1 MKRDQNTAEGTM
13 HKPTIPGPDP
23 DTRTPKFKLPAL
35 ACDAHTHIFGPGD
48 KYPYAPGRP
57 YTPPDAPLED
67 FRALHKKLGIGRA
80 VIVNASV
87 HGTDNRVALDA
98 IAVSNGT
105 FRAVANIDD
114 TITERGL
121 RELHEGGFRGCRF
134 NFVRHL
140 GGVPDMAVFHRIVA
154 MVAPLGWHIDL
165 HFDAI
170 DLPEYAEMLAKLP
183 VRYTID
189 HMGRVKASDGLDQLP
204 FRTLIDLMTRD
215 EKCWVKVCG
224 CERVSSGGPPFHDA
238 VPFARRIVETA
249 PDRVI
254 WGTDW
259 PHPNVKVMPN
269 DGDLVDLIPLVCA
282 GARAAAEDPGRQSGA
297 AVRVLKERVR
307 WRTKRYTMSRRGVS
321 FAGMAVLAA
330 ALLLPQ
336 IADAQNYPN
345 RPVRLILP
353 FGAGGVADVTA
364 RLVTEKLGEKLGQ
377 RFVIENMAGAGGI
390 NAARAVLS
398 APADGYTLALLSNG
412 TAISVSL
419 FKSLGFNPVTDFVPV
434 SSMGYFDF
442 IFVTQAGS
450 PYPTLAEFIKAAKA
464 KPGTLNVGTINVGS
478 TQNLAAQLFKST
490 AGVDVTIVPFRSSP
504 DVLIALLRGDI
515 QMAIENYT
523 RGAVACCRQGGHC
536 GVVFGHDPHHI
547 PA

>member
-1 MKRDQNTAEGTM
+1 MN
-13 HKPTIPGPDP
+13 KPTIPGPDP

-114 TITERGL
+114 SITERGL

-204 FRTLIDLMTRD
+204 FRTLIDLMTAGR
-215 EKCWVKVCG
+215 EVLGQGVRLRTG
-224 CERVSSGGPPFHDA
+224 VLQRTA
-238 VPFARRIVETA
+238 VPR
-249 PDRVI
+249 
-254 WGTDW
+254 
-259 PHPNVKVMPN
+259 
-269 DGDLVDLIPLVCA
+269 
-282 GARAAAEDPGRQSGA
+282 
-297 AVRVLKERVR
+297 
-307 WRTKRYTMSRRGVS
+307 
-321 FAGMAVLAA
+321 
-330 ALLLPQ
+330 
-336 IADAQNYPN
+336 
-345 RPVRLILP
+345 
-353 FGAGGVADVTA
+353 
-364 RLVTEKLGEKLGQ
+364 
-377 RFVIENMAGAGGI
+377 
-390 NAARAVLS
+390 
-398 APADGYTLALLSNG
+398 
-412 TAISVSL
+412 
-419 FKSLGFNPVTDFVPV
+419 
-434 SSMGYFDF
+434 
-442 IFVTQAGS
+442 
-450 PYPTLAEFIKAAKA
+450 
-464 KPGTLNVGTINVGS
+464 
-478 TQNLAAQLFKST
+478 
-490 AGVDVTIVPFRSSP
+490 
-504 DVLIALLRGDI
+504 
-515 QMAIENYT
+515 
-523 RGAVACCRQGGHC
+523 RGAVRAAYHRDRAGSRDLGNRLAASQREG
-536 GVVFGHDPHHI
+536 D
-547 PA
+547 AQ

>member
-1 MKRDQNTAEGTM
+1 M

-121 RELHEGGFRGCRF
+121 RELHEGDFRGCRF

-140 GGVPDMAVFHRIVA
+140 GGVPDMAAFHRIVA

-170 DLPEYAEMLAKLP
+170 DLPEYAEMLVKLP

-204 FRTLIDLMTRD
+204 FRTLIDLMNRD
-215 EKCWVKVCG
+215 ENCWVKVCG

-259 PHPNVKVMPN
+259 PHPNVKAMPN
-269 DGDLVDLIPLVCA
+269 DGDLIDLIPL
-282 GARAAAEDPGRQSGA
+282 
-297 AVRVLKERVR
+297 
-307 WRTKRYTMSRRGVS
+307 
-321 FAGMAVLAA
+321 FAPEPEL
-330 ALLLPQ
+330 Q
-336 IADAQNYPN
+336 QK
-345 RPVRLILP
+345 ILVDNP
-353 FGAGGVADVTA
+353 A
-364 RLVTEKLGEKLGQ
+364 RL
-377 RFVIENMAGAGGI
+377 F
-390 NAARAVLS
+390 
-398 APADGYTLALLSNG
+398 
-412 TAISVSL
+412 
-419 FKSLGFNPVTDFVPV
+419 
-434 SSMGYFDF
+434 
-442 IFVTQAGS
+442 
-450 PYPTLAEFIKAAKA
+450 EF
-464 KPGTLNVGTINVGS
+464 
-478 TQNLAAQLFKST
+478 
-490 AGVDVTIVPFRSSP
+490 
-504 DVLIALLRGDI
+504 
-515 QMAIENYT
+515 
-523 RGAVACCRQGGHC
+523 
-536 GVVFGHDPHHI
+536 
-547 PA
+547 